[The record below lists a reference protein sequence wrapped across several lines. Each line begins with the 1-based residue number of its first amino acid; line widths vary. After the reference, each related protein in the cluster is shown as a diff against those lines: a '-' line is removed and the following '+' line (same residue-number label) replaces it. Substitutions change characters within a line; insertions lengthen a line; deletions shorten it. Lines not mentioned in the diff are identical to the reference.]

1 MLIVSITTVVSY
13 HLCASCQKPLIRFF
27 EFLAIL
33 PVFAGQNKVS
43 DKRMAFAPLDF
54 PQLAT
59 MQFSVL
65 VSFAQFDDVFMNILF
80 YFHKKSFTL

>member
-1 MLIVSITTVVSY
+1 MTTVVLY
-13 HLCASCQKPLIRFF
+13 HFVCILPKPLIRFC
-27 EFLAIL
+27 ECLAIL
-33 PVFAGQNKVS
+33 PIFAERKTES
-43 DKRMAFAPLDF
+43 DRRMAFAPLDF